1 MNNTIK
7 FSVDVKNNGKRL
19 DIFLREKLKDFTRS
33 YLKKIIVN
41 KHVKLNSSIL
51 TVPST
56 KIRIKDEIVINKV
69 DNKIKSLKPKKI
81 NLDIIFEDKDIS
93 SKSC

>member
-19 DIFLREKLKDFTRS
+19 DFFREKLKDFTRS
-33 YLKKIIVN
+33 YLKKIIEN
-41 KHVKLNSSIL
+41 KQVKLNSSIL

-56 KIRIKDEIVINKV
+56 KIRIKDEIVINIV
-69 DNKIKSLKPKKI
+69 DNKIKSLKPKK
-81 NLDIIFEDKDIS
+81 LT
-93 SKSC
+93 